1 MGRMHTPV
9 GEKHLKTVCDGSSNL
24 KVRRQLLNFLL
35 DNLTFLFYYS
45 TMSET
50 INKSLLAT
58 LRHEIEQLEKI
69 IDEYLEEALE
79 DQEDNAS
86 SVNKALHYTKK
97 LLAMREIES
106 RIKKLQKTPK
116 I

>member
-1 MGRMHTPV
+1 
-9 GEKHLKTVCDGSSNL
+9 
-24 KVRRQLLNFLL
+24 
-35 DNLTFLFYYS
+35 
-45 TMSET
+45 MSET